1 MIGELLG
8 GLVDKQ
14 KIIKEY
20 LENAI
25 EDTAEEM
32 NISPDELFIMIKPI
46 KKDTNEFK
54 VYLYKAKGPEYIREM
69 ALKEFIDTNPD
80 HPLTGNA
87 QYWFAETFYIR
98 QLYHDAAAA
107 YLDGYQKYPK
117 NKKAPQNL
125 LKLGIVLSELGEK
138 EQGCLMLTGLPKQ
151 YPKAAK
157 SIIQKAKNETSKF
170 KCKKS

>member
-1 MIGELLG
+1 MSWNLASL
-8 GLVDKQ
+8 
-14 KIIKEY
+14 Y
-20 LENAI
+20 L
-25 EDTAEEM
+25 
-32 NISPDELFIMIKPI
+32 
-46 KKDTNEFK
+46 
-54 VYLYKAKGPEYIREM
+54 
-69 ALKEFIDTNPD
+69 
-80 HPLTGNA
+80 
-87 QYWFAETFYIR
+87 TFS
-98 QLYHDAAAA
+98 
-107 YLDGYQKYPK
+107 K